1 LGYDLFG
8 GSLTEYLKMTECA
21 ELVEPNDQVLKEAIA
36 ALAAAKTDIDE
47 LTELLGYFANLGDS
61 STLRDFREVR
71 ANLLRSRALLSTQN
85 DLVADLTR
93 VATSLAELLGVR
105 ETMRVDDLGFG
116 LSTSPTPHIAVAP
129 PHVPAQ
135 QNQQTMVNSVFTEME
150 SVLRTSN

>member
-1 LGYDLFG
+1 
-8 GSLTEYLKMTECA
+8 MTECA
-21 ELVEPNDQVLKEAIA
+21 ELVEPNDQVLKEAMA

-61 STLRDFREVR
+61 SALRDFREVR
-71 ANLLRSRALLSTQN
+71 ANLLRSRALLSTQE

-93 VATSLAELLGVR
+93 AATSLAGLLGVR
-105 ETMRVDDLGFG
+105 ESRRVDDAA
-116 LSTSPTPHIAVAP
+116 TSNPPTPRIAVAP

-135 QNQQTMVNSVFTEME
+135 QNQQAMVNSAFTEME